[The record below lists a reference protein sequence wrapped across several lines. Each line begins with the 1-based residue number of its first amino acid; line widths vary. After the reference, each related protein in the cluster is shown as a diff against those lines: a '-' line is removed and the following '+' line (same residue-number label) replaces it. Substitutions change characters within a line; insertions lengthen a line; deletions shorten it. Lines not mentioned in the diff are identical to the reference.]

1 MKHSNSVL
9 CAASL
14 LAVLSASAI
23 ADDGKTKALPCTA
36 CHGIDGNSTLN
47 PEWPNLAGQHAG
59 YIVNQL
65 QAFKSGARKNP
76 NMNGMAATLSDQDM
90 RDIAAYFSSQSLKIG
105 STDAAA
111 AAAGAAIYR
120 GGNKASGV
128 PACMACHGPN
138 GAGNPGANY
147 PALRGQHA
155 KYTQI
160 QLQAYKS
167 GERSTN
173 AGEAMRAIAAR
184 LTPAEIEQ
192 VSLFIR
198 GLH

>member
-1 MKHSNSVL
+1 MIHFKTIL
-9 CAASL
+9 CLGMALAAA
-14 LAVLSASAI
+14 AVT
-23 ADDGKTKALPCTA
+23 ADDGKTKAMPCSA

-47 PEWPNLAGQHAG
+47 PEWPNLAGQHAN
-59 YIVNQL
+59 YMVAQL

-76 NMNGMAATLSDQDM
+76 NMNGMAASLSEQDM
-90 RDIAAYFSSQSLKIG
+90 VDIAAYYSAQSLKVP
-105 STDAAA
+105 SVNAEEAAV
-111 AAAGAAIYR
+111 GAALYR
-120 GGNKASGV
+120 GGNQETGV

-155 KYTQI
+155 KYSAL

-167 GERSTN
+167 GERSTDPK
-173 AGEAMRAIAAR
+173 EIMRSIAAR
-184 LTPAEIEQ
+184 LSAAEIDS
-192 VSLFIR
+192 VSKFIE